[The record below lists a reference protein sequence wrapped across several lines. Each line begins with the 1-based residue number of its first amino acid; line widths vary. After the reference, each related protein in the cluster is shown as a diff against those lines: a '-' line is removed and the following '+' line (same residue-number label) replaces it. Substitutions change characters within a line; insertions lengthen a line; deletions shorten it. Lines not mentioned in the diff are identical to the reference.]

1 MTTIVVVPADLRVLG
16 RAVVLEEG
24 YMKAF
29 ALFVILLLVIPMTLL
44 NPMGRDAF
52 LGYYLGVIATWAAYV
67 IGLRVAA
74 RPQTSS

>member
-29 ALFVILLLVIPMTLL
+29 ALFVIPMTLL